1 MKAAFTLLELVFS
14 IVVIGIIA
22 SFAIPKYMNTR
33 DSALASTIKRDIVVT
48 ITSIQSHYLVN
59 RKIDK
64 ISDAVT
70 LNTSNWTIDN
80 QKIIFKDEEKDC
92 VTLEV
97 KDKLI
102 QLIVANDAGSVCNAL
117 INLDV
122 KTQNFDLI

>member
-48 ITSIQSHYLVN
+48 ITSIQSHYLVYRN
-59 RKIDK
+59 IEK

-70 LNTSNWTIDN
+70 LNSSNWLIED
-80 QKIIFKDEEKDC
+80 QKITFKDEDKDC

-102 QLIVANDAGSVCNAL
+102 KLSVLDDAGSVCDAL
-117 INLDV
+117 INMDV